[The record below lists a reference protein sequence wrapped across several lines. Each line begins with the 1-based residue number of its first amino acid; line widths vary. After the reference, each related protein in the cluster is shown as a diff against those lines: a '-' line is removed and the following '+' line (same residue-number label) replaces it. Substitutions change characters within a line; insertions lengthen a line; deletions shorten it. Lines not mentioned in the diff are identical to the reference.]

1 VTAAPAGGA
10 GGRRRRYLDWKAI
23 VGITISAVLLYITFS
38 GMELQEV
45 WRELRGVNV
54 PLFLAATAVVT
65 FVFWIRAWRWGG
77 ILAPVADVPFRER
90 FAAVNIGF
98 MGNNLLPA
106 RIGEFLRAY
115 ALSRLARVPVVG
127 GLASLVVERAFDGIM
142 VIGLLFIAMLSP
154 VFPLVAGAQE
164 LSIPGTDQTFTIA
177 GLARSAGVLVAL
189 VIVFLFL
196 LVLMPRRAVRI
207 AEAAVSW
214 LPTSFRRPVV
224 SALEAFLAGAGVLRS
239 PSLLLRAT
247 VWSAF
252 LWLWNAL
259 GFWLGMMA
267 FGIDAPYA
275 AAVFL
280 ASAIALAASVP
291 SAPGFVGPWHLM
303 AVFVLSDMFGA
314 TRATAGAFAAGFHLA
329 GFVPVTVMGLYYAWR
344 MGLTLGEAAASEEA
358 VEDVVEREVA
368 ARGGTSADPDA
379 ARAARHSDADSAGDA
394 GDAGDADAHAAGNA
408 GEHDVGEET
417 GQPHPGSRRRRGR
430 ASRERPGRDDQQ

>member
-1 VTAAPAGGA
+1 VTAAAPAGS

-23 VGITISAVLLYITFS
+23 LGITLSAVLLYITFS
-38 GMELQEV
+38 GMEFQEV
-45 WRELRGVNV
+45 WRELRGVNL
-54 PLFLAATAVVT
+54 PLFAAATVVIT

-77 ILAPVADVPFRER
+77 ILEPVADVPFRER

-127 GLASLVVERAFDGIM
+127 GLASLVVERAFDGIF

-154 VFPLVAGAQE
+154 AFPVVAGAQE
-164 LSIPGTDQTFTIA
+164 IGVPGTDQTFTVA
-177 GLARSAGVLVAL
+177 GLARSAGVLIAA
-189 VIVFLFL
+189 VIAFLFL
-196 LVLMPRRAVRI
+196 LVLLPARTVRI
-207 AEAAVSW
+207 AEAVVSW
-214 LPTSFRRPVV
+214 MPTSFRRPIV

-239 PSLLLRAT
+239 PALLLRAT

-259 GFWLGMMA
+259 GFWLAMMA
-267 FGIDAPYA
+267 FGVDAPYS

-303 AVFVLSDMFGA
+303 AVFVLADMFGA
-314 TRATAGAFAAGFHLA
+314 SRATAGAFAAGFHLA

-344 MGLTLGEAAASEEA
+344 MGLSLGEAAASEEV
-358 VEDVVEREVA
+358 VEDAVERETE
-368 ARGGTSADPDA
+368 AR
-379 ARAARHSDADSAGDA
+379 
-394 GDAGDADAHAAGNA
+394 
-408 GEHDVGEET
+408 E
-417 GQPHPGSRRRRGR
+417 
-430 ASRERPGRDDQQ
+430 